1 MGFTKSHHW
10 TKLFQFKVI
19 SPSIPWTGLLVH
31 CQSHNQSENQLRS
44 ATSPASPLLG
54 VPPHPHP
61 LSSPHPLPSF
71 VGSGAA
77 CQSWPASS
85 RGKRNDWISCRL
97 CSTIKL
103 AFEGASCRP
112 QTDQFNTWTVPIT
125 SYTPVRGLFLE
136 CSKAAGM
143 LRWRDGIG
151 VELNNHRRINK

>member
-19 SPSIPWTGLLVH
+19 SLSIPWTGLLVH

-44 ATSPASPLLG
+44 ATSTESPIRS
-54 VPPHPHP
+54 PT
-61 LSSPHPLPSF
+61 SPHPLPSF
-71 VGSGAA
+71 VGSGAT
-77 CQSWPASS
+77 CQSWPAAAG
-85 RGKRNDWISCRL
+85 GKRNEWISCRL

-136 CSKAAGM
+136 CSKAACWGEEM
-143 LRWRDGIG
+143 
-151 VELNNHRRINK
+151 ELVSN